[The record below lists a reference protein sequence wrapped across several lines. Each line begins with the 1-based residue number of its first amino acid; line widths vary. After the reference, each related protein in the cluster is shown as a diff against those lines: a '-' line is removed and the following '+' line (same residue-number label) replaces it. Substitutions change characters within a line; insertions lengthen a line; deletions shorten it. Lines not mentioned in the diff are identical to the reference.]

1 MVLSALHS
9 VTDVRVLSNPSL
21 VVLDNQP
28 ATLQVGDQV
37 PVSTGSAAVLTA
49 SNTVVNTISYMNT
62 GVILN
67 VTPRISASG
76 NVVLDV
82 QQESSS
88 VDQAAATGS
97 PDTHD
102 LDPQREELDLGTQR
116 ADRTAGRADQ
126 R

>member
-1 MVLSALHS
+1 MSECCLIRRWSCWIISPRH
-9 VTDVRVLSNPSL
+9 
-21 VVLDNQP
+21 
-28 ATLQVGDQV
+28 LQVGDQV
-37 PVSTGSAAVLTA
+37 PVSTGTATVLT
-49 SNTVVNTISYMNT
+49 SNNTVVSTISYMNT

-82 QQESSS
+82 QQETSS
-88 VDQAAATGS
+88 VNQAAATGS

-116 ADRTAGRADQ
+116 PNSVAGRADQ